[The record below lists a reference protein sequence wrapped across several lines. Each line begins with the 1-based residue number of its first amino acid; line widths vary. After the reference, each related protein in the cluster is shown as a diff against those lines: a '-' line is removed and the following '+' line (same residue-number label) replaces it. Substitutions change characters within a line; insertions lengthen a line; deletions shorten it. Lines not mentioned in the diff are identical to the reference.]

1 MGGDYTSTCAIG
13 SIAWCNFLGRIDDR
27 RHLHVGTAEDGR
39 HYFYNKMLFFSD
51 HCSCRIAGGE
61 KGISMEDF
69 KHDEDDIEECFC

>member
-1 MGGDYTSTCAIG
+1 MT
-13 SIAWCNFLGRIDDR
+13 
-27 RHLHVGTAEDGR
+27 EDIFMLVLLKMVR